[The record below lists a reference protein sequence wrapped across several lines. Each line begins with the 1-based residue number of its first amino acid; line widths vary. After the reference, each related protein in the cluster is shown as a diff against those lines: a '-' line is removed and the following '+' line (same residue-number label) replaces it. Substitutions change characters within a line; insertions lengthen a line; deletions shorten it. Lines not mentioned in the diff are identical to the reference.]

1 MTASRRASP
10 VDAPALEGLADRLL
24 ADPRVVAI
32 TQGDPE
38 DAGATFV
45 RRDGRSMPIALQDRR
60 FSTAEFLAIEQ
71 RLVDRAVEGTGAGL
85 GVAREEDLQRALDS
99 RPTMSAEQTTM
110 VRTLTSDGDAVAVVL
125 GRAGAGKT
133 FALSAA
139 HEAWARSGF
148 PVLGAAVARHA
159 AQQLESETAIPSVSL
174 AQLIAGLE
182 RGERLPRRIVL
193 VVDEAGMAGTRQL
206 ATVLDHVEAARGKLV
221 LVGDDRQLAAI
232 DAGGAFGALAR
243 RGLAVELTENRRQR
257 HAWEREAVEHLRA
270 GRGEEAIAAYRAH
283 DRLVVEPDEDA
294 ARERLAADWWAAGD
308 PSASVMIALRRVD
321 VADLNARARERMRA
335 TGALGVDE
343 LELRAGGFSVGDHVL
358 IRQNH
363 IGLGISNGQRGTV
376 VAVDVP
382 GRRLDV
388 ELAGRRV
395 SLGPDFLDAS
405 TRQGD
410 PTLTHGYA
418 ITGHAAQGTTV
429 ERSFVLADPSLSQ
442 EWGYTA
448 LTRGRESNHLY
459 LAGTRSKRRDE
470 FAPFDPE
477 PPDPIAQLARA
488 LSTSNAQTLA
498 IDASPLFAARAE
510 LQRLE
515 RARAEAERDEADA
528 ARARRN
534 AEARVSR
541 WRPKSQRELA
551 DARTLEAAAT
561 ARVNELRAKAEQQKS
576 RVQALEADR
585 LARPTRT
592 LQLRLERSGHDR
604 SLGRAAE
611 R

>member
-1 MTASRRASP
+1 
-10 VDAPALEGLADRLL
+10 
-24 ADPRVVAI
+24 
-32 TQGDPE
+32 
-38 DAGATFV
+38 
-45 RRDGRSMPIALQDRR
+45 
-60 FSTAEFLAIEQ
+60 
-71 RLVDRAVEGTGAGL
+71 
-85 GVAREEDLQRALDS
+85 
-99 RPTMSAEQTTM
+99 MSAEQTEM
-110 VRTLTSDGDAVAVVL
+110 VRALTSDGAAVAVVL

-139 HEAWARSGF
+139 HEAWARSKF

-174 AQLIAGLE
+174 AQLVAGLE

-206 ATVLDHVEAARGKLV
+206 ATLLDHVEAARGKLV

-270 GRGEEAIAAYRAH
+270 GRGEEAIAAYQAH
-283 DRLVVEPDEDA
+283 DRLVVEPDEDRGARA
-294 ARERLAADWWAAGD
+294 ARRRLVGG
-308 PSASVMIALRRVD
+308 RRPVD
-321 VADLNARARERMRA
+321 VGDDRAASRRRRRPQRSGAARMRDA
-335 TGALGVDE
+335 GALGAEE

-363 IGLGISNGQRGTV
+363 LGLGISNGQRGIVTS
-376 VAVDVP
+376 VDVAE
-382 GRRLDV
+382 RRL
-388 ELAGRRV
+388 ELEIDGRRV
-395 SLGPDFLDAS
+395 RLGSDFLDAS

-429 ERSFVLADPSLSQ
+429 DRAFVLADPSLSQ

-459 LAGTRSKRRDE
+459 LAADRALWRDE
-470 FAPFDPE
+470 FAPHDPA

-488 LSTSNAQTLA
+488 LSKSNAQTLA
-498 IDASPLFAARAE
+498 IDASPLSAAEQELRRLESSHQAAARDE
-510 LQRLE
+510 SDGPRRRRQDLE
-515 RARAEAERDEADA
+515 RRA
-528 ARARRN
+528 
-534 AEARVSR
+534 SR
-541 WRPKSQRELA
+541 WRPSHATSSRPPAEPRRQRSSAPPSSRHEREPKPSA
-551 DARTLEAAAT
+551 STPSAAIGSSARPARSSDDSNVRNKPANWVEGDERDGRPTAARTHPRRPDET
-561 ARVNELRAKAEQQKS
+561 ARS
-576 RVQALEADR
+576 R
-585 LARPTRT
+585 
-592 LQLRLERSGHDR
+592 
-604 SLGRAAE
+604 
-611 R
+611 

>member
-1 MTASRRASP
+1 
-10 VDAPALEGLADRLL
+10 
-24 ADPRVVAI
+24 
-32 TQGDPE
+32 
-38 DAGATFV
+38 
-45 RRDGRSMPIALQDRR
+45 
-60 FSTAEFLAIEQ
+60 
-71 RLVDRAVEGTGAGL
+71 
-85 GVAREEDLQRALDS
+85 
-99 RPTMSAEQTTM
+99 M
-110 VRTLTSDGDAVAVVL
+110 VRLLTSDGAAVAVVL

-148 PVLGAAVARHA
+148 AVLGAAVARHA

-182 RGERLPRRIVL
+182 RGERLPRGIVL

-243 RGLAVELTENRRQR
+243 RGLGAELTENRRQR
-257 HAWEREAVEHLRA
+257 YAWEREAVEHPRA

-294 ARERLAADWWAAGD
+294 ARERLAADWWTAGD

-321 VADLNARARERMRA
+321 VADLNARARLRMRA
-335 TGALGVDE
+335 AGALGTDE
-343 LELRAGGFSVGDHVL
+343 LQLRAGGFSVGDHVL

-363 IGLGISNGQRGTV
+363 IGLGISNGQRGV
-376 VAVDVP
+376 VVRVDLA
-382 GRRLDV
+382 GRQLELDV
-388 ELAGRRV
+388 AGRRV

-410 PTLTHGYA
+410 PTITHGYA

-429 ERSFVLADPSLSQ
+429 DRAFVLADASLSQ

-459 LAGTRSKRRDE
+459 LAANRTM
-470 FAPFDPE
+470 
-477 PPDPIAQLARA
+477 LAARVRA
-488 LSTSNAQTLA
+488 L
-498 IDASPLFAARAE
+498 
-510 LQRLE
+510 
-515 RARAEAERDEADA
+515 
-528 ARARRN
+528 
-534 AEARVSR
+534 
-541 WRPKSQRELA
+541 RP
-551 DARTLEAAAT
+551 RTA
-561 ARVNELRAKAEQQKS
+561 
-576 RVQALEADR
+576 
-585 LARPTRT
+585 
-592 LQLRLERSGHDR
+592 
-604 SLGRAAE
+604 
-611 R
+611 